1 MSFLWPRTRLAWQW
15 RLEGTVLLWGWHDF
29 QHYLGEHEQMVNVT
43 IMEPGTKFNLEHGGV
58 HTFISV
64 WSEICWGS
72 RASQVSDRVAHQLW
86 VFTMSSRVW
95 YSPFPPTAVF
105 QLSRFSAQ
113 TWKRYKSNNQQKSNI
128 LELGPILSALLWG
141 DVWCFLPKHERDPL
155 RSRFSSSCSKPLAV
169 RCWGSNRI
177 PTVRKTKWVKWKQR
191 LLGL

>member
-1 MSFLWPRTRLAWQW
+1 
-15 RLEGTVLLWGWHDF
+15 
-29 QHYLGEHEQMVNVT
+29 MVNVT
-43 IMEPGTKFNLEHGGV
+43 IIEPGTKFNLEHGGCQ
-58 HTFISV
+58 HFYQCLEWDLLGQQSISGV
-64 WSEICWGS
+64 WQGCAPALSFHNEQSC
-72 RASQVSDRVAHQLW
+72 
-86 VFTMSSRVW
+86 VW

-113 TWKRYKSNNQQKSNI
+113 TWKRYESNNQQKSNI

-155 RSRFSSSCSKPLAV
+155 GSRFSSSCSKPLAV
-169 RCWGSNRI
+169 RCCWGYNRI